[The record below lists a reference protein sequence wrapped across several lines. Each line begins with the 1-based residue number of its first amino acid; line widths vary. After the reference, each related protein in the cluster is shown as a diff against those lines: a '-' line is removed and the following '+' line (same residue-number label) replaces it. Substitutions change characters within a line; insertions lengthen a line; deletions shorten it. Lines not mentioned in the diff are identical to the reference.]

1 MLSLSDIS
9 GILESVLFKNS
20 TKRSFEYSKDTSSGN
35 KDIYKFI
42 IKYDDFI
49 SVFELINCTELYK
62 AIELFNI
69 ACHDYFKDN
78 KGETIQSAQAKDIIF
93 KEFTDS
99 SDDDKQ
105 HSKEKQDTQNACDK
119 QCQCTTQEQIKDEQ
133 KQDMTTQ
140 DTKDVCDKQKECK
153 ECSCSSCDKQCSC
166 ATQEPT
172 KNEQKQDMTTQDKRR
187 SSHCIK
193 RQSACDME
201 KYCVFKDNELVP
213 GINIKITDDKIIT
226 KELCNKEFNDR
237 FSDNTDTQDICDKQC
252 LCTTCDKQKE
262 CKECSCSSCDETQDK
277 EHDKDILVHHFKH
290 DKVRDKVNEDKTDED
305 KEHCSNTITDMIFD
319 KLADMQEKII
329 TFETE
334 LASINNVVYA
344 NMSEYEKE
352 IEEKDGFFN
361 ELFEKVDNK
370 TFITLFKSLSD
381 EGKAYMKKSL
391 SIERFEK
398 LLE

>member
-20 TKRSFEYSKDTSSGN
+20 TKRSFEYSKDTSFGN
-35 KDIYKFI
+35 KDTYKFI

-49 SVFELINCTELYK
+49 STFGLINCTELYK

-78 KGETIQSAQAKDIIF
+78 KGETIQSALAKDIIF

-105 HSKEKQDTQNACDK
+105 HSKEKKDTQSECKECDK
-119 QCQCTTQEQIKDEQ
+119 QCPCTTQEPIKDEQ

-140 DTKDVCDKQKECK
+140 DTKDVCDKQ
-153 ECSCSSCDKQCSC
+153 CSCTACD
-166 ATQEPT
+166 EI
-172 KNEQKQDMTTQDKRR
+172 QDKRR

-193 RQSACDME
+193 RQSARDM
-201 KYCVFKDNELVP
+201 KDYLTIIDNEIVP

-237 FSDNTDTQDICDKQC
+237 FSDNTDTRDVCDKQ
-252 LCTTCDKQKE
+252 
-262 CKECSCSSCDETQDK
+262 CSCSSCDEKKDETTQDK
-277 EHDKDILVHHFKH
+277 EHDKNILVHHFKH
-290 DKVRDKVNEDKTDED
+290 DKPRDKINEYKADED

-334 LASINNVVYA
+334 LASINNIVYS

-352 IEEKDGFFN
+352 IEEKNGFFN
-361 ELFEKVDNK
+361 ELFEKIDNK
-370 TFITLFKSLSD
+370 TFITLFKLLSNK
-381 EGKAYMKKSL
+381 GKAYMKKSL

>member
-20 TKRSFEYSKDTSSGN
+20 TKRSFEYSKDTSFGN

-49 SVFELINCTELYK
+49 STFELINCTELYK

-105 HSKEKQDTQNACDK
+105 HSKEKQDTQNVCDK
-119 QCQCTTQEQIKDEQ
+119 QCQCTTQELTKDEQ

-140 DTKDVCDKQKECK
+140 DTKDVCDKQKEYK

-166 ATQEPT
+166 TACDE
-172 KNEQKQDMTTQDKRR
+172 TQDKRR
-187 SSHCIK
+187 SSYCIK
-193 RQSACDME
+193 RQAARDM
-201 KYCVFKDNELVP
+201 KDYLTIIDNELVP
-213 GINIKITDDKIIT
+213 GINNKIMDDKIIT

-237 FSDNTDTQDICDKQC
+237 FSDNTDTQDVCDKQCSCSSCDKQC
-252 LCTTCDKQKE
+252 LCTA
-262 CKECSCSSCDETQDK
+262 CDETQDK

-290 DKVRDKVNEDKTDED
+290 DKDILVHHFKHDKVRDKVNKDKTDED

-334 LASINNVVYA
+334 LASINNIVYS

-361 ELFEKVDNK
+361 ELFEKIDNK
-370 TFITLFKSLSD
+370 TFITLFKSLSN

>member
-20 TKRSFEYSKDTSSGN
+20 TKRSFEYTKDTSFGN

-49 SVFELINCTELYK
+49 STFELINCTELYK

-105 HSKEKQDTQNACDK
+105 HVKEKQDTQNSCDK
-119 QCQCTTQEQIKDEQ
+119 QCQCTTQELTKDEQ

-140 DTKDVCDKQKECK
+140 DTQDVCDKQKECK
-153 ECSCSSCDKQCSC
+153 ECSCSSCD
-166 ATQEPT
+166 
-172 KNEQKQDMTTQDKRR
+172 
-187 SSHCIK
+187 
-193 RQSACDME
+193 E
-201 KYCVFKDNELVP
+201 KKDE
-213 GINIKITDDKIIT
+213 T
-226 KELCNKEFNDR
+226 
-237 FSDNTDTQDICDKQC
+237 
-252 LCTTCDKQKE
+252 
-262 CKECSCSSCDETQDK
+262 TQDK
-277 EHDKDILVHHFKH
+277 EHDKNILVHHFKH
-290 DKVRDKVNEDKTDED
+290 DKPRDKVNKDKTDED

-334 LASINNVVYA
+334 LASINNIVYS

-361 ELFEKVDNK
+361 ELFEKIDNK
-370 TFITLFKSLSD
+370 TFITLFKSLSNK
-381 EGKAYMKKSL
+381 GKAYMKKSL

>member
-20 TKRSFEYSKDTSSGN
+20 TKRSFEYTKDTSFGN

-49 SVFELINCTELYK
+49 SMFELINCTELYK

-105 HSKEKQDTQNACDK
+105 HVKEKQDTQNSCDK

-140 DTKDVCDKQKECK
+140 DTQNVCDNQKECK

-166 ATQEPT
+166 TACDE
-172 KNEQKQDMTTQDKRR
+172 TQDTQDVCKRCPCTSCDETQKKKR

-193 RQSACDME
+193 RQSACDMNN
-201 KYCVFKDNELVP
+201 YCAFKDNELVP

-237 FSDNTDTQDICDKQC
+237 FSDNTDTQDVCNKQ
-252 LCTTCDKQKE
+252 
-262 CKECSCSSCDETQDK
+262 CSCSSCDEKKDETTQDK
-277 EHDKDILVHHFKH
+277 EHDKNILVHHFKH
-290 DKVRDKVNEDKTDED
+290 DKPRDKVNKDKTDED

-334 LASINNVVYA
+334 LASINNIVYS

-361 ELFEKVDNK
+361 ELFEKIDNK
-370 TFITLFKSLSD
+370 TFITLFKSLSNK
-381 EGKAYMKKSL
+381 GKAYMKKSL

>member
-20 TKRSFEYSKDTSSGN
+20 TKRSFEYTKDTSFGN

-49 SVFELINCTELYK
+49 SMFELINCTELYK

-105 HSKEKQDTQNACDK
+105 HVKEKQDTQNSCDK

-140 DTKDVCDKQKECK
+140 DTQNVCDKQKECK

-166 ATQEPT
+166 TACDE
-172 KNEQKQDMTTQDKRR
+172 TQDKEQKSKRT
-187 SSHCIK
+187 SYCIK
-193 RQSACDME
+193 RQAARDM
-201 KYCVFKDNELVP
+201 KDYLTIIDNELVP
-213 GINIKITDDKIIT
+213 GINNKIMDDKIIT
-226 KELCNKEFNDR
+226 KELCNKEFNDI
-237 FSDNTDTQDICDKQC
+237 FSDNTDTQDV
-252 LCTTCDKQKE
+252 CDKQKE

-277 EHDKDILVHHFKH
+277 EHNKDILVHHFKCKAQDT
-290 DKVRDKVNEDKTDED
+290 DKLDED

-334 LASINNVVYA
+334 LASINNIVYS

-352 IEEKDGFFN
+352 IEEKNGFFN
-361 ELFEKVDNK
+361 ELFEKIDNK
-370 TFITLFKSLSD
+370 TFITLFKSLSNK
-381 EGKAYMKKSL
+381 GKAYMKKSL